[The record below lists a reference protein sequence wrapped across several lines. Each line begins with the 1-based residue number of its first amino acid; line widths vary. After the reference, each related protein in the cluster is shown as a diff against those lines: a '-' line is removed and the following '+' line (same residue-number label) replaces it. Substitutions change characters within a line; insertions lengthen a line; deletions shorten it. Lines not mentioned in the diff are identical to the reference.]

1 MQIVIEPV
9 LTREEGYAFDAGRS
23 LKAGFPAWV
32 RLSSHRRG
40 PKRRHKGRLTKMV
53 AATARTHT
61 Y

>member
-1 MQIVIEPV
+1 MQIVIGPV

-40 PKRRHKGRLTKMV
+40 LKRRHKGRLNKVV
-53 AATARTHT
+53 ARGP
-61 Y
+61 